1 MHVIEPLYS
10 IGEFVSCD
18 YSSIMVY
25 TYYDEEMVNAAFYYG
40 IIVEVD
46 YAYFEY
52 MDEYVY
58 EVLCLDG
65 IKRFFMESELS
76 KV

>member
-18 YSSIMVY
+18 YSSIMLY
-25 TYYDEEMVNAAFYYG
+25 TYYDNDLQDSYFYG

-46 YAYFEY
+46 YAYYEY

-58 EVLCLDG
+58 EILCLDG
-65 IKRFFMESELS
+65 VKRFFMECELRRL
-76 KV
+76 